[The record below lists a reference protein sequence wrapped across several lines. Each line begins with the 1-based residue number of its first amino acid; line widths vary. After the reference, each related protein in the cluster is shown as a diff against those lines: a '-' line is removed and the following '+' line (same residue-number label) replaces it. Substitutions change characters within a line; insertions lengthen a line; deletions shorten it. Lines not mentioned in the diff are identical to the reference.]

1 MEHQIGE
8 LLDYIIENVKPPD
21 SADFNN
27 EIETYTSYIYEFYK
41 NKLPNERHKY
51 SDISHYMYEL
61 SPDTV
66 DVLIEKIEA
75 IRSKLS
81 SGDELVDEKLNKLDD
96 HIKLERDRTILLHHL
111 IEKNGEEIVNL
122 VQNIYSEVLSS
133 TSEQIKTA
141 TESSKQLINETEE
154 KMSKTQKRID
164 DITSQINTQIVT
176 VLGIFAAIVVVFFGG
191 TSAYKSVFE
200 TLEITNLVEIIFI
213 ISAIGFIL
221 FNIIFMLLYTI
232 SKIIGKP
239 ISSKDSV
246 IEHNFFERAREKYP
260 FIYYFDIALSIII
273 VLSFIIS
280 LVLFQ

>member
-27 EIETYTSYIYEFYK
+27 EIETYTKYIYEFYVS
-41 NKLPNERHKY
+41 KLPNERHKY

-111 IEKNGEEIVNL
+111 IEKSSEEVVNL
-122 VQNIYSEVLSS
+122 VQDKYSKILLS
-133 TSEQIKTA
+133 TSEQIQVA
-141 TESSKQLINETEE
+141 TKSSEQLINETEE

-200 TLEITNLVEIIFI
+200 TVEITNLVEIIFI

-246 IEHNFFERAREKYP
+246 IEHNFFERAKEKYP
-260 FIYYFDIALSIII
+260 FIYYFDIALSTII

>member
-232 SKIIGKP
+232 SKIIDKP
-239 ISSKDSV
+239 ISSKNSV
-246 IEHNFFERAREKYP
+246 IEHNFFERAKEKYP
-260 FIYYFDIALSIII
+260 FIYYFDIALSTII

>member
-246 IEHNFFERAREKYP
+246 IEHNFFERAKEKYP
-260 FIYYFDIALSIII
+260 FIYYFDIALSTII

>member
-75 IRSKLS
+75 IRSELS

-96 HIKLERDRTILLHHL
+96 HIKLERDRTILLHQL
-111 IEKNGEEIVNL
+111 IEKSSEEVVNL
-122 VQNIYSEVLSS
+122 VQDKYSKILLS
-133 TSEQIKTA
+133 TSEQIQVA
-141 TESSKQLINETEE
+141 TKSSEQLINETEE

-246 IEHNFFERAREKYP
+246 IEHNFFERAKEKYP
-260 FIYYFDIALSIII
+260 FIYYFDIALSTII

>member
-1 MEHQIGE
+1 M
-8 LLDYIIENVKPPD
+8 
-21 SADFNN
+21 
-27 EIETYTSYIYEFYK
+27 
-41 NKLPNERHKY
+41 KLK
-51 SDISHYMYEL
+51 
-61 SPDTV
+61 
-66 DVLIEKIEA
+66 KKCQ
-75 IRSKLS
+75 KL
-81 SGDELVDEKLNKLDD
+81 K
-96 HIKLERDRTILLHHL
+96 
-111 IEKNGEEIVNL
+111 
-122 VQNIYSEVLSS
+122 
-133 TSEQIKTA
+133 
-141 TESSKQLINETEE
+141 
-154 KMSKTQKRID
+154 KRID

-200 TLEITNLVEIIFI
+200 TLKITNLVEIIFI

-246 IEHNFFERAREKYP
+246 IEHNFFERAKEKYP
-260 FIYYFDIALSIII
+260 FIYYFDIALSTII